1 MMALGKPPPRN
12 SRTPP
17 KRSSGYEPSDTES
30 ELHDAPLRPKPPIK
44 RPDPSRRSPIP
55 QRSTSR
61 SPYKPNRRANHVV
74 VDDDEVGDG
83 GVIDSRKNI
92 SPFNKNSDRRHV
104 SPYRM
109 RRESLAHGNRHHRSM
124 SVPKPRQPWE
134 QQPKRNPSPLP
145 NKSPT
150 IGAPAEE
157 INGMLK
163 LTKASS
169 SNSLLMQSTDSISPG
184 DIFFSRDVGVRERRT
199 VMVGTQQKPREAVS
213 VSTMTSSQ
221 TNTSSYKTSNND
233 SGSYP
238 SGKNGG
244 SSRKFTANRQRSQSD
259 TWFSCVRGRSCGK
272 SKSPETRQTDE
283 ASFIERALVVED
295 LRPFWADK
303 HQPRR
308 LDGFICHKQ
317 QAQYLKQLISHTNYP
332 HIMFQGPSG
341 SGKKALS
348 RALLCEAFGDSALRI
363 SHDLKHYHIQQEAR
377 PIQVV
382 VPLTSSPHHVEL
394 NLKSGT
400 KTARYALMGIIKE
413 IAANRAAIPEISDA
427 SFKADYKAVQESVK
441 NRSKLITLGAPVTH
455 EIMEVLIYIA
465 KKENF
470 DLPMSFAAKIA
481 AKSRQN
487 MRRAIMALEACK
499 AHNYP
504 FVDEQPIPLGWE
516 EVLVEVAAGIL
527 GDPSPNRLFH
537 TRGEIQQ
544 LLVEFVNPKLILQKL
559 VEEFL
564 KGIEA
569 SLKRELYYWQAYY
582 DKRLPS
588 GTSALLKLEGK

>member
-1 MMALGKPPPRN
+1 M
-12 SRTPP
+12 
-17 KRSSGYEPSDTES
+17 
-30 ELHDAPLRPKPPIK
+30 
-44 RPDPSRRSPIP
+44 
-55 QRSTSR
+55 
-61 SPYKPNRRANHVV
+61 ANHVV

-83 GVIDSRKNI
+83 GLIDSRRNI
-92 SPFNKNSDRRHV
+92 TPFNKNSDRRHV

-109 RRESLAHGNRHHRSM
+109 RRESLAHGHRHRSM

-134 QQPKRNPSPLP
+134 PKRNPSPLP

-150 IGAPAEE
+150 IGAAPAEE

-163 LTKASS
+163 FTKASS

-184 DIFFSRDVGVRERRT
+184 DIFFSRDVGVRDRRT
-199 VMVGTQQKPREAVS
+199 MLVGTQQKPREAVS

-221 TNTSSYKTSNND
+221 TNTSSYRTSNND
-233 SGSYP
+233 SGSYA
-238 SGKNGG
+238 GG
-244 SSRKFTANRQRSQSD
+244 SSGKFTANRQRSQSD
-259 TWFSCVRGRSCGK
+259 TWFSCVRGGSCGK
-272 SKSPETRQTDE
+272 SKSPETRQIDE
-283 ASFIERALVVED
+283 ASFIERAFVVED

-317 QAQYLKQLISHTNYP
+317 QAQYLKQLSSESLKSVCIGQISHTNYP
-332 HIMFQGPSG
+332 HIMFHGPSG

-363 SHDLKHYHIQQEAR
+363 SHDLKHYHIQVSENVQHLIKWIMECYTEAC
-377 PIQVV
+377 
-382 VPLTSSPHHVEL
+382 
-394 NLKSGT
+394 K
-400 KTARYALMGIIKE
+400 IILCCE
-413 IAANRAAIPEISDA
+413 NDA
-427 SFKADYKAVQESVK
+427 AVQESVK

>member
-1 MMALGKPPPRN
+1 
-12 SRTPP
+12 
-17 KRSSGYEPSDTES
+17 
-30 ELHDAPLRPKPPIK
+30 
-44 RPDPSRRSPIP
+44 
-55 QRSTSR
+55 
-61 SPYKPNRRANHVV
+61 
-74 VDDDEVGDG
+74 
-83 GVIDSRKNI
+83 
-92 SPFNKNSDRRHV
+92 
-104 SPYRM
+104 
-109 RRESLAHGNRHHRSM
+109 M
-124 SVPKPRQPWE
+124 SVPKPRPT
-134 QQPKRNPSPLP
+134 PSPLP

-163 LTKASS
+163 FTKASS

-184 DIFFSRDVGVRERRT
+184 DIFFSRDVGTKDRRT
-199 VMVGTQQKPREAVS
+199 TMVGTQQKPREAVS

-221 TNTSSYKTSNND
+221 TNTSSYRTSNND
-233 SGSYP
+233 SGSYA

-272 SKSPETRQTDE
+272 SKSPETRQIDE
-283 ASFIERALVVED
+283 ASFIERAFVVED

-317 QAQYLKQLISHTNYP
+317 QAQYLKQL
-332 HIMFQGPSG
+332 
-341 SGKKALS
+341 
-348 RALLCEAFGDSALRI
+348 
-363 SHDLKHYHIQQEAR
+363 QEAR

-427 SFKADYKAVQESVK
+427 SFKADYKVIVLYGVDKVSENVQHLIKWIMECYTEACKIILCCENDAAVQESVK

-455 EIMEVLIYIA
+455 EIMEVLFYIA